1 MSILSEDTLLESGK
15 LFKKNFQSRS
25 LDTYAA
31 SSTQCPN
38 FRGLFTSKINVILH
52 VKSKAVITL
61 KIESVPPTESVINT
75 IMTKIQSYLQAHLID
90 HCDFNAPFW
99 KEPTEEDGENS
110 KGINDTLPSDQHCKN
125 KQTKNY

>member
-1 MSILSEDTLLESGK
+1 MSELSG
-15 LFKKNFQSRS
+15 FVYIKNH
-25 LDTYAA
+25 
-31 SSTQCPN
+31 
-38 FRGLFTSKINVILH
+38 VILH

>member
-1 MSILSEDTLLESGK
+1 MSEPSGPAHI
-15 LFKKNFQSRS
+15 KNHA
-25 LDTYAA
+25 T
-31 SSTQCPN
+31 
-38 FRGLFTSKINVILH
+38 LH

-61 KIESVPPTESVINT
+61 RIESVPPTESVINT

-110 KGINDTLPSDQHCKN
+110 KGINDTLPSDQ
-125 KQTKNY
+125 QTVRSAPFLKSC

>member
-1 MSILSEDTLLESGK
+1 MI
-15 LFKKNFQSRS
+15 
-25 LDTYAA
+25 
-31 SSTQCPN
+31 
-38 FRGLFTSKINVILH
+38 
-52 VKSKAVITL
+52 
-61 KIESVPPTESVINT
+61 
-75 IMTKIQSYLQAHLID
+75 KIQSYLQAHLID

>member
-1 MSILSEDTLLESGK
+1 MSELSG
-15 LFKKNFQSRS
+15 FV
-25 LDTYAA
+25 YI
-31 SSTQCPN
+31 
-38 FRGLFTSKINVILH
+38 KIHVILH